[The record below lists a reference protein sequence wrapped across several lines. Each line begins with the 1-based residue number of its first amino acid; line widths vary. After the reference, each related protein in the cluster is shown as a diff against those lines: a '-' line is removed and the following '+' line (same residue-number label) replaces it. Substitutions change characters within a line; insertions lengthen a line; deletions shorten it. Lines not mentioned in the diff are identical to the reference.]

1 MDTRTINSYQ
11 DLSMLA
17 LMLKSIAV
25 GNKEELR
32 SQEKRREDRYQ
43 REDRS
48 RVKCY
53 KCNRFGHC
61 SYECRSKGSEESQ
74 KGIMCYSCDQPGH
87 KSPGCPKKNN
97 KQGSLNLTP
106 GEKPK
111 FVNWVAVTLLVKLFQ
126 GKLMGLQPI

>member
-1 MDTRTINSYQ
+1 M
-11 DLSMLA
+11 
-17 LMLKSIAV
+17 AV
-25 GNKEELR
+25 GNKGELR

-53 KCNRFGHC
+53 KCNRYYHR

-74 KGIMCYSCDQPGH
+74 KGILCYSCDQTSH
-87 KSPGCPKKNN
+87 KAPYCPKKKNM
-97 KQGSLNLTP
+97 QVVLNLTP

-111 FVNWVAVTLLVKLFQ
+111 FVNWVAVTSTSET
-126 GKLMGLQPI
+126 IRAI